1 VRGLKISVR
10 KQGDLSILDLSG
22 ELALGQGTALL
33 EAESK
38 RLLDDGERFF
48 ILNMLDV
55 PWLDS
60 SGIGEVFACFKR
72 ARVHDGVVK
81 LVLQGKSRSL
91 FTFTQL
97 HKVFEIFGT
106 LEEAVAS
113 FAGQTD
119 GPASAP

>member
-1 VRGLKISVR
+1 MRGLKISVR
-10 KQGDLSILDLSG
+10 KEGDLSILDLSG
-22 ELALGQGTALL
+22 ELALGRGTALL
-33 EAESK
+33 AAESK

-48 ILNMLDV
+48 VLNMLDV

-60 SGIGEVFACFKR
+60 SGIGEVFGCFKR

-91 FTFTQL
+91 FPFTQL

-106 LEEAVAS
+106 VEDAVAS

-119 GPASAP
+119 GP

>member
-1 VRGLKISVR
+1 MRGLTVSVR
-10 KQGDLSILDLSG
+10 KQGDVCVLDLSG
-22 ELALGQGTALL
+22 ELALGQATALL
-33 EAESK
+33 SAESK

-48 ILNMLDV
+48 ILNMLEV

-81 LVLQGKSRSL
+81 LVLQGRSRSL

-106 LEEAVAS
+106 IAEAVAS
-113 FAGQTD
+113 FSGQTG
-119 GPASAP
+119 GPTAIP